1 MTVQEYIDNNLPFY
15 HITNMESLD
24 SVLHEG
30 LLRSR
35 KSGARLGICVV
46 RSDADDIIS
55 EIIDCQLQE
64 DGTELYALISL
75 FPEKH
80 NISAADISRDPINEA
95 IGPMCNYIIKEPILI
110 GEEDIIKRNIPVGLY
125 CERRTEIETL
135 TNYQGAIPPI
145 NG

>member
-15 HITNMESLD
+15 HITNMGSLD
-24 SVLHEG
+24 SVLQEG

-35 KSGARLGICVV
+35 RSGARFGICVV

-125 CERRTEIETL
+125 RERRTVIETL

>member
-24 SVLHEG
+24 SVLQEG

-35 KSGARLGICVV
+35 KPGARFGICVV

-125 CERRTEIETL
+125 RERRTEIETL

>member
-24 SVLHEG
+24 SVLQEG

-35 KSGARLGICVV
+35 KSGVRFGICVV

-125 CERRTEIETL
+125 RERRTEIETL